1 MAAPVVRLGAWC
13 DIETEDEARDRL
25 LAGAADGDAGH
36 EPVDPRAGPR
46 PGRFVPLPGVP
57 VLFPGSIAFRVEEFA
72 VLPGGRRIRLHAERG
87 FGLSGGAD
95 PWQYLTLASLA
106 DSVRATV
113 LPDDAEDTGEDH
125 PWEWLAELLR
135 AQGIEVS
142 GAELRGLPYDVEFS
156 DRLRAR
162 VPAGP

>member
-1 MAAPVVRLGAWC
+1 VVRLGAWC

-25 LAGAADGDAGH
+25 LAGAADGDAGQ

-113 LPDDAEDTGEDH
+113 LPDDAEATGEDH